1 MEDRYALIKSRLME
15 LAESD
20 DSIKAVIAIGSTT
33 RKDIVADEF
42 SDLDLFII
50 TDDAESWLRGKN
62 PEKLGNVRISFVEPT
77 LGGGEER
84 RCIFEDSL
92 DVDMIVLTPERFD
105 AVVKEGIASWV
116 CNRGYKVLYDTMG
129 FEKLMAQYIKCEVG
143 SADIS
148 EAEYKNRIND
158 FYFHI
163 IWASKKILR
172 GEFWSGKMCLDA
184 YLKGHLLRIM
194 EAYTTCKY
202 HTDTWHDGRF
212 LDRWADSETKNELK
226 NCFAHYERDDMV
238 SALKATFKLF
248 TRLAGELADMKGY
261 PFPEDAKKCA
271 ETFLEERF

>member
-1 MEDRYALIKSRLME
+1 MEDRYASIKSNLME
-15 LAESD
+15 LARSD

-50 TDDAESWLRGKN
+50 TDNTESWLRGNN

-84 RCIFEDSL
+84 RCIYDDSL
-92 DVDMIVLTPERFD
+92 DVDMIVFTPEQFD
-105 AVVKEGIASWV
+105 AAIKQGVASWV

-129 FEKLMAQYIKCEVG
+129 FETLMAQYIKTEVG

-148 EAEYKNRIND
+148 ETEYKNRVND
-158 FYFHI
+158 FYFHT

-172 GEFWSGKMCLDA
+172 GELWSAKMCLDA
-184 YLKGHLLRIM
+184 YLKGHLLRIT
-194 EAYTTCKY
+194 EAYTVCKY

-212 LDRWADSETKNELK
+212 LDRWADESIRNELK
-226 NCFAHYERDDMV
+226 SCFAHYDREDMIA
-238 SALKATFKLF
+238 ALKATEKLF

-261 PFPEDAKKCA
+261 PFPEDAKACSEA
-271 ETFLEERF
+271 FLRERL